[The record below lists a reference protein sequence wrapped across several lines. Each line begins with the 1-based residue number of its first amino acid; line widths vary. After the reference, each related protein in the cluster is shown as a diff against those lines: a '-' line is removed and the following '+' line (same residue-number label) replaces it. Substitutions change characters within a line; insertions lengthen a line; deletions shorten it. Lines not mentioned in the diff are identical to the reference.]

1 MNAKEMFE
9 ELEWLLSYKS
19 NNETL
24 YYIKKVNEAVYELNF
39 YLEDKTYD
47 VYGFVKGHDIT
58 YQLNAQEHLAIT
70 QQLKELGWL
79 DG

>member
-9 ELEWLLSYKS
+9 ELEWALSYKS
-19 NNETL
+19 NYETL
-24 YYIKKVNEAVYELNF
+24 YYIKKVSKAVYEINF
-39 YLEDKTYD
+39 YLEDRTYD
-47 VYGFVKGHDIT
+47 VCGFVKGHDVI